1 MEDIRG
7 PENSEKQEQ
16 LIRRYWAEAE
26 RQLSQAPDQASAL
39 RMKESICA
47 RFESECESSLV
58 ISAIRQ
64 HLEILLKRCWG
75 NF

>member
-16 LIRRYWAEAE
+16 LIRRYCPEFE
-26 RQLSQAPDQASAL
+26 TQLSQAPDRASAL
-39 RMKESICA
+39 QMKESLCA
-47 RFESECESSLV
+47 RFETECESALV

-64 HLEILLKRCWG
+64 HLEILLKRRWG
-75 NF
+75 NL